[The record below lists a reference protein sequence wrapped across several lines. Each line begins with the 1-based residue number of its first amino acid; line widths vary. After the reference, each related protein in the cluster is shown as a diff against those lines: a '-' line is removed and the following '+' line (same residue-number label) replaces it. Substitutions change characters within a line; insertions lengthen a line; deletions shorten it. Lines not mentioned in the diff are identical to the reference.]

1 MKEAE
6 RRRKR
11 LEQEKKLT
19 ESSNNASK
27 KIINSIQTDNSKNI
41 INNED
46 INQNQNAIQKR
57 KERRER
63 RKQKNK
69 TNNNEPS
76 IDNNNKI
83 EKDNMQSEY
92 QNNNNNSIS
101 TNKKLNNENNQK
113 IISDNISEY
122 SINNNLDNSKSLSSP
137 NYRFLSKNYNEIKL
151 ENIKNFLNKTNAEK
165 PSNEQKEYEIKK
177 MIKIMELKP
186 KKLDISNKD
195 VEDTFAV
202 NLIEKMEGNEEY
214 QEKQNEI
221 KNLKKKIKEEENQI
235 EQTLEKNKE
244 EIKKYVENIMKLQN
258 NLINS
263 QKGDIFYLEE
273 ENKIDEIKIQNL
285 RATHR
290 RLIEENKE
298 EKDRINKI
306 INEQIPIYTKELEK
320 EIEEVKKMKH
330 QLEIIGKKKP
340 PNDIMKKIEVVMRYK
355 KK

>member
-1 MKEAE
+1 
-6 RRRKR
+6 
-11 LEQEKKLT
+11 
-19 ESSNNASK
+19 
-27 KIINSIQTDNSKNI
+27 
-41 INNED
+41 
-46 INQNQNAIQKR
+46 
-57 KERRER
+57 
-63 RKQKNK
+63 
-69 TNNNEPS
+69 
-76 IDNNNKI
+76 
-83 EKDNMQSEY
+83 
-92 QNNNNNSIS
+92 
-101 TNKKLNNENNQK
+101 
-113 IISDNISEY
+113 
-122 SINNNLDNSKSLSSP
+122 
-137 NYRFLSKNYNEIKL
+137 
-151 ENIKNFLNKTNAEK
+151 
-165 PSNEQKEYEIKK
+165 
-177 MIKIMELKP
+177 MELKP

-306 INEQIPIYTKELEK
+306 INEQI
-320 EIEEVKKMKH
+320 
-330 QLEIIGKKKP
+330 
-340 PNDIMKKIEVVMRYK
+340 
-355 KK
+355 

>member
-1 MKEAE
+1 
-6 RRRKR
+6 
-11 LEQEKKLT
+11 
-19 ESSNNASK
+19 
-27 KIINSIQTDNSKNI
+27 
-41 INNED
+41 
-46 INQNQNAIQKR
+46 
-57 KERRER
+57 
-63 RKQKNK
+63 
-69 TNNNEPS
+69 
-76 IDNNNKI
+76 
-83 EKDNMQSEY
+83 
-92 QNNNNNSIS
+92 
-101 TNKKLNNENNQK
+101 
-113 IISDNISEY
+113 
-122 SINNNLDNSKSLSSP
+122 
-137 NYRFLSKNYNEIKL
+137 
-151 ENIKNFLNKTNAEK
+151 
-165 PSNEQKEYEIKK
+165 
-177 MIKIMELKP
+177 MELKP